1 MRPVERTIP
10 KMNNRRNIFL
20 IAGGI
25 LSIIASLLHIAIIIG
40 GAEWLRFFGAGEA
53 MAKMAEEGSIYPI
66 IITFI
71 IASVL
76 FLWALYAFSG
86 AGIIRRLPYLKP
98 ALVLITAVYL
108 IRGFGVIPAYFI
120 QPDLIDDFMIWSSVI
135 CSVYGIFYLI
145 GTISVW
151 DYLSEKE

>member
-1 MRPVERTIP
+1 MGSL
-10 KMNNRRNIFL
+10 NNKNTFL

-25 LSIIASLLHIAIIIG
+25 LSLIASLLHIAIIIG

-53 MAKMAEEGSIYPI
+53 MAKMSEDGSMYPM

-86 AGIIRRLPYLKP
+86 ARIIRRLPYLKP

-108 IRGFGVIPAYFI
+108 VRGLGVIPVYFV
-120 QPDLIDDFMIWSSVI
+120 QPDLIDNFMISSSVI
-135 CSVYGIFYLI
+135 CSVYGILYLI
-145 GTISVW
+145 GTVRAW
-151 DYLSEKE
+151 DYLSGKNNY